1 MLRLQILFQHEA
13 YRPYWSPE
21 YISLKPDA
29 THTHTNVHDWRCSLS
44 FPKVDNVCWRTN
56 ADNKGSADTDQRK
69 MIAQCTSNWIYICF

>member
-29 THTHTNVHDWRCSLS
+29 THTHTHTNVHDWRCSLS

-69 MIAQCTSNWIYICF
+69 MIAQCTSICI